1 MGNKYHAKCD
11 YCGATEGPDWRKRE
25 YKLYCSKDCQSAGEM
40 CNWLCVLLI
49 MGPITLTFIAEFGF
63 FSYAFPILAI
73 FLIFNIGLIYA
84 VYRGIQAR
92 NRISQRSRSDDVDF
106 LYLDF
111 NDSEYTSSE

>member
-1 MGNKYHAKCD
+1 
-11 YCGATEGPDWRKRE
+11 
-25 YKLYCSKDCQSAGEM
+25 
-40 CNWLCVLLI
+40 